1 MPGVWV
7 STIRGSAGRAQ
18 GRLGAFVV
26 RQPGWVARAA
36 ILAALLVAG
45 LLAVLVLLPMLVVA
59 TVVFLAAAGWAG
71 LRRSWSRLTGRGPGG
86 RRNVRIVVREP
97 RGP

>member
-7 STIRGSAGRAQ
+7 STIRESAGRAQ

-26 RQPGWVARAA
+26 RQPGWAARAA
-36 ILAALLVAG
+36 ILAGLLVAA
-45 LLAVLVLLPMLVVA
+45 LLAMLVVLPMLIVA

-71 LRRSWSRLTGRGPGG
+71 LRRTWSRLTGRGPGG
-86 RRNVRIVVREP
+86 RRNVRIVVREAQ
-97 RGP
+97 GP